1 MAPSERCLH
10 AMVCLDDGQIVVFGG
25 LGAADHGLNDVHV
38 LDLLD
43 TVSWRKPEVTGTIPS
58 PRWNCVVG
66 SEKIKCLSLEVEEM
80 IVKSCVLI
88 FGFDRL
94 WRG

>member
-58 PRWNCVVG
+58 PRWNCVVW
-66 SEKIKCLSLEVEEM
+66 KRKDQMFV
-80 IVKSCVLI
+80 
-88 FGFDRL
+88 FGGRRDDCQVVCSNL
-94 WRG
+94 WV